1 MSKNGDQQPAFVST
15 ALEGMIGRITLSNP
29 GKFNAL
35 PQKGWESIPK
45 AVHKLVEKGAR
56 VIIVSGEDGNFCA
69 GADISEFDTVRKNAK
84 TARVY
89 EQSNS
94 DAFAALRKAPV
105 PTIACIRGYCL
116 GGGFALA
123 AACDLRLADET
134 AQFPVPAARLG
145 LGYPVDAMA
154 DIVNAVG
161 AQTAKQML
169 FTARRYSAAQMLQH
183 GFLGEIL
190 PADELAETVNTLAN
204 QISTLA
210 PLTHR
215 ATKASIAA
223 ALGGDAEEAK
233 HLGDAT
239 FASEDYTEGR
249 KAFREKRTPVFMGQ

>member
-1 MSKNGDQQPAFVST
+1 
-15 ALEGMIGRITLSNP
+15 
-29 GKFNAL
+29 
-35 PQKGWESIPK
+35 
-45 AVHKLVEKGAR
+45 
-56 VIIVSGEDGNFCA
+56 
-69 GADISEFDTVRKNAK
+69 
-84 TARVY
+84 
-89 EQSNS
+89 
-94 DAFAALRKAPV
+94 
-105 PTIACIRGYCL
+105 
-116 GGGFALA
+116 
-123 AACDLRLADET
+123 
-134 AQFPVPAARLG
+134 
-145 LGYPVDAMA
+145 MA

-169 FTARRYSAAQMLQH
+169 FTAHRYSAAQMLQH